1 MALITTSVTP
11 TQRYTPF
18 TGLSEL
24 QRAQSGIA
32 RAEDVRRSAG
42 TWAAAGALDNRVIGF
57 DHELD
62 PDYGYIV
69 MDCFAKFYASGIYLT
84 MEASANFQ
92 IQTTPGHADNEIIE
106 TQLISEPSKQSVAGN
121 TDIGAID
128 ADQYNSFYPGGNW
141 QSPAD
146 VSSIT
151 FRLAE
156 PKPTALI
163 FPFAKTRYKPRI
175 VVTFSDGAFNSPAYN
190 YYFYLRLLQ
199 YDISQ
204 GYNYVIQ
211 TPNLTR

>member
-1 MALITTSVTP
+1 MATILTSVTP

-18 TGLSEL
+18 TGLSEI

-32 RAEDVRRSAG
+32 RAEDVRRASG
-42 TWAAAGALDNRVIGF
+42 TWTNPGAGNNRAILF
-57 DHELD
+57 THALD

-69 MDCFAKFYASGIYLT
+69 MDCFAKFYRANSNIA
-84 MEASANFQ
+84 MEAVANFQ

-106 TQLISEPSKQSVAGN
+106 TQMISTGGRQDTTGTTAIGSVP
-121 TDIGAID
+121 
-128 ADQYNSFYPGGNW
+128 ADQYNTFL
-141 QSPAD
+141 PAD
-146 VSSIT
+146 AAGTGSMT

-156 PKPTALI
+156 PKPTMLI
-163 FPFAKTRYKPRI
+163 FPFAKTSYPPSI
-175 VVTFSDGAFNSPAYN
+175 NVTFAEAIQRSDYN

-211 TPNLTR
+211 TPQLTR

>member
-1 MALITTSVTP
+1 MATTLTSVVP

-18 TGLSEL
+18 TGLSEI

-32 RAEDVRRSAG
+32 RAEDVRRASGSWLTSAG
-42 TWAAAGALDNRVIGF
+42 NSRAIIFTHA
-57 DHELD
+57 LD

-69 MDCFAKFYASGIYLT
+69 MDCFAKFYKVGDYVS
-84 MEASANFQ
+84 MEAVGNFQ

-106 TQLISEPSKQSVAGN
+106 TQMISNPSRQDNVASSPIGDIPARNYN
-121 TDIGAID
+121 TVLPLD
-128 ADQYNSFYPGGNW
+128 A
-141 QSPAD
+141 AD
-146 VSSIT
+146 TGSIT

-156 PKPTALI
+156 PKPSMLI
-163 FPFAKTRYKPRI
+163 FPFAKTSYPPSI
-175 VVTFSDGAFNSPAYN
+175 NVSFGEQLTGGATYS

-211 TPNLTR
+211 TPSLTR